1 MSWWH
6 IGAAANVVILVAYL
20 AIAFTIVRHLL
31 PQGRWRNSPLAVA
44 TAAIFFTCAVH
55 HGSHPVHQLLPVFG
69 AEREIGQAMRVA
81 FDDWHVSG
89 WDVITAAVGVWY
101 WTLRGR
107 FPVLVRRSQLFEDQL
122 ERERQAL
129 EIHDNVVQGLA
140 SAKLAFELEDRDRGM
155 AALEQTLGS
164 ARHIITDLLGASGDA
179 GAVRGALRRDR
190 AAGDGAA

>member
-6 IGAAANVVILVAYL
+6 IGAAANLVILAAYL
-20 AIAFTIVRHLL
+20 AIAVTIARHLL
-31 PQGRWRNSPLAVA
+31 PDGRWRSSPLAVA

-55 HGSHPVHQLLPVFG
+55 HGSHPVHQLLPLVG
-69 AEREIGQAMRVA
+69 AELEVGAAMRVA

-89 WDVITAAVGVWY
+89 WDIVTAAVGVWY

-107 FPVLVRRSQLFEDQL
+107 FPALVRRSALFEDNL

-140 SAKLAFELEDRDRGM
+140 AAKLAFELDERDRGM
-155 AALEQTLGS
+155 VALEDTLGA
-164 ARHIITDLLGASGDA
+164 ARRIITELLSRPGEAAGSGT
-179 GAVRGALRRDR
+179 LRRDR
-190 AAGDGAA
+190 PAGDGPS